1 MGATIRSS
9 LPDFLGPLLSS
20 FFDRPAVVES
30 RATCDDC
37 QMCDHGQVPEGV
49 RATFFRHETKC
60 CTYHPQLPNYHVGA
74 ILADARPELR
84 EGQERVRAQIR
95 SGLGVTPHRL
105 GPTRKFSMLYNASSN
120 EAFGRTEFFLCP
132 YLDKG
137 RCSIWHHRETVCSTY
152 YCKYDGGAA
161 DKRYWTAL
169 KEYLGHSERTLTSWA
184 ATLVGDG
191 LVIQPRLPKGR
202 LLVHELED
210 RRPPDEMYR
219 SWWGS
224 WAGREEEF
232 YIACFERVRSL
243 DRATYASIVDET
255 SEGRVVVGRLKS
267 AREALEA
274 LATETVIPE
283 RLVLHKSLRS
293 LPVVQGGVLV
303 TTPYNAFDSFNLEPE
318 LYEILERFEPTKTVA
333 ETRAEL
339 AEEGIEFDD
348 ALLGHLHRHEIL
360 VTAETAPSDASTKQ
374 GPRATTRCTTGPA
387 KSKKLS

>member
-74 ILADARPELR
+74 ILADRRPELR
-84 EGQERVRAQIR
+84 EGQARVRAQIR
-95 SGLGVTPHRL
+95 SGLGVTPDRL
-105 GPTRKFSMLYNASSN
+105 GPTRKFSMLYNASSGD
-120 EAFGRTEFFLCP
+120 AFGRTKAFLCP
-132 YLDKG
+132 YLDEG

-152 YCKYDGGAA
+152 YCKYDGGAVG
-161 DKRYWTAL
+161 KRYWTAL
-169 KEYLGHSERTLTSWA
+169 KDYLGYSERTLTRWA
-184 ATLVGDG
+184 TTLVGSG
-191 LVIQPRLPKGR
+191 LVVQPTFPKGR
-202 LLVHELED
+202 LHVHELED

-219 SWWGS
+219 SWWAT

-232 YIACFERVRSL
+232 YVACFERVRSL
-243 DRATYASIVDET
+243 DRKTYANIVDET
-255 SEGRVVVGRLKS
+255 REGSAFVGRLKS

-274 LATETVIPE
+274 ETAIPE

-293 LPVVQGGVLV
+293 LPVIQGGVLV
-303 TTPYNAFDSFNLEPE
+303 TTPYNSYDSFNLEPE
-318 LYEILERFEPTKTVA
+318 LYEILEKFEPTKTVA
-333 ETRAEL
+333 ETRAKL

-348 ALLGHLHRHEIL
+348 ALLGHLHRHDIL
-360 VTAETAPSDASTKQ
+360 VTAETASGDGRMKQ
-374 GPRATTRCTTGPA
+374 GPRATSRCTTGPA
-387 KSKKLS
+387 ENKKPS